1 MIDKLPPI
9 VLVIEQDETK
19 SKSICNSIER
29 YWFNVVRCTKLEHA
43 QRALM
48 VNNVNVI
55 LLQGEDP
62 EINVAKFITATRLQD
77 ELKDLPILI
86 MTDSEK
92 KDQMVK
98 DFASHELVEFLPS
111 PFDAS
116 ELMVAIKTL
125 LRKSNPVFQDKI
137 LQHRNIKMDLSTYQV
152 YCGKR
157 SVRVGPTEFK
167 ILQLLMQSPQKI
179 FSRQSIIDYVWGTDA
194 KVDPRTVDVHIN
206 RLRSML
212 HYEEVNETVIKTVR
226 SAGYCLVLPGEHVP
240 GNN

>member
-1 MIDKLPPI
+1 MIDKLPPV
-9 VLVIEQDETK
+9 VLVIEPDESK

-29 YWFNVVRCTKLEHA
+29 YWFNVVRCNKRDHV

-48 VNNVNVI
+48 VNNINVI
-55 LLQGEDP
+55 LLEGEDP
-62 EINVAKFITATRLQD
+62 NVNVEKFIQEIRMQ
-77 ELKDLPILI
+77 EEFKELPILV
-86 MTDSEK
+86 MVSNEK
-92 KDQMVK
+92 KDQMTK
-98 DFASHELVEFLPS
+98 DFAHHELVEFLLS

-116 ELMVAIKTL
+116 ELMLAIKSL
-125 LRKSNPVFQDKI
+125 LRKSNPKFQDKI

-194 KVDPRTVDVHIN
+194 DVDPRTVDVHIN

-212 HYEEVNETVIKTVR
+212 HYEELNETVIKTVR
-226 SAGYCLVLPGEHVP
+226 SAGYCLVLPGESLISD
-240 GNN
+240 